1 MTLRRRDLV
10 LGSLGVLGSGC
21 EPAAVPK
28 TPQPEPV
35 PHKELDELAPTAG
48 LEWVVR
54 TRPREIA
61 AIPWLIPA
69 ILEIVPEANQSALQ
83 GRLGFDP
90 RQCLEAIF
98 VSYGPALS
106 GCQAQLVRHNAD
118 PALLEKK
125 FLERLTSDIQRSID
139 HPEVIRLRGK
149 VGKKFLALTLI
160 GKTIAVYDDL
170 DADEDGVARIA
181 ALYALGKMTK
191 AKTIRNDLLL
201 ASTTERFGDAPVITV
216 APGPFVD
223 EWKSAARGLL
233 EVADAIGVSLSPA
246 STEAVRISGAI
257 RGDFG
262 EDGSKAADLL
272 RESWEDVGASQM
284 GRILGFHDASEPVA
298 AGTRDVITLNVMVD
312 PMRAARGLRALL
324 EQDLPAIMKL

>member
-1 MTLRRRDLV
+1 M
-10 LGSLGVLGSGC
+10 LGAIASLGVGC

-28 TPQPEPV
+28 TPPAEPL

-48 LEWVVR
+48 LDWMIR
-54 TRPREIA
+54 TKPREIA

-69 ILEIVPEANQSALQ
+69 ILELVPEANQSALQ
-83 GRLGFDP
+83 TRLGFDP
-90 RQCLEAIF
+90 RQCVEAVF
-98 VSYGPALS
+98 LSYGPALS

-118 PALLEKK
+118 PVTLEKK
-125 FLERLTSDIQRSID
+125 FLERLTTDMQRSVD
-139 HPEVIRLRGK
+139 HPEVVRLRGK
-149 VGKKFLALTLI
+149 VGKKFLSLSLL
-160 GKTIAVYDDL
+160 GRTIAVYDEM
-170 DADEDGVARIA
+170 DEDKDGIARIA
-181 ALYALGKMTK
+181 ALYALGKLTK
-191 AKTIRNDLLL
+191 AKALRNDLLL
-201 ASTTERFGDAPVITV
+201 ASTVERFGSAPFIAV

-223 EWKSAARGLL
+223 EWKRAARGLL
-233 EVADAIGVSLSPA
+233 EVADTIGVSLSPA
-246 STEAVRISGAI
+246 TTEAVRISAAI

-262 EDGSKAADLL
+262 AEGSKAADIL
-272 RESWEDVGASQM
+272 RASWEDLGTTQM